1 MLSATSGCR
10 HSLSRMTAVSP
21 ASVLPRRFSRTGHTC
36 AVRLETWDLT
46 DVPSL
51 RQGGPPGKEEARTE
65 GLENDEIQVLIVG
78 SLSGFDLVR
87 PDRVPGALRDAR
99 RSDLARR
106 PGQARPPASVEFLI
120 QYSPIAIRSSSSTV
134 SLVNLCTCCCS
145 FSMSFSLPRTP
156 RRGPAAAHGALRLRP
171 ARAGRGLAF

>member
-1 MLSATSGCR
+1 
-10 HSLSRMTAVSP
+10 MTAVSP

-65 GLENDEIQVLIVG
+65 GLENDEIQFLIVG
-78 SLSGFDLVR
+78 SLMYLFVAAD
-87 PDRVPGALRDAR
+87 
-99 RSDLARR
+99 
-106 PGQARPPASVEFLI
+106 PA
-120 QYSPIAIRSSSSTV
+120 T
-134 SLVNLCTCCCS
+134 
-145 FSMSFSLPRTP
+145 
-156 RRGPAAAHGALRLRP
+156 GPAAAHGALRLRP